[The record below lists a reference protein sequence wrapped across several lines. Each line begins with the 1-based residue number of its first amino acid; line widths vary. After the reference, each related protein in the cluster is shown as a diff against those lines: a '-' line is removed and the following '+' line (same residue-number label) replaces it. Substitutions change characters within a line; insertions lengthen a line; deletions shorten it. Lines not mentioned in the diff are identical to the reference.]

1 MEKKVLIGLSLLVG
15 VLLVLNL
22 VKGNKSTTQAVK
34 PVPSQQKAQATPPQA
49 SPPQPQPIPQAPQ
62 DIKPELPLSAIE
74 EKKEEE
80 KLPSPVEEVKPQEKK
95 EEKQDKKEEKK
106 QEVRPKKEQTA
117 QKRPQTRPQS
127 TKSQPN
133 PAKPKEQAPVN
144 LDGYALV
151 CVIGGDCALYKDG
164 QTIKKGSELNGW
176 TVERISPDG
185 IELRKGDQIRKVR
198 LQ

>member
-1 MEKKVLIGLSLLVG
+1 MLIGLSLLVG

-34 PVPSQQKAQATPPQA
+34 PPPPQQQA
-49 SPPQPQPIPQAPQ
+49 QVIPQPQEVA
-62 DIKPELPLSAIE
+62 KPELPLSAIE

-80 KLPSPVEEVKPQEKK
+80 KLPSPVEEVKPQE
-95 EEKQDKKEEKK
+95 QEEKK

-127 TKSQPN
+127 TKSQSN
-133 PAKPKEQAPVN
+133 PVKPKEQAPIS

-164 QTIKKGSELNGW
+164 QTIKRGSELNGW

-185 IELRKGDQIRKVR
+185 VELRKGDQIRKVR

>member
-34 PVPSQQKAQATPPQA
+34 PVPSQQKAQTTPPQT
-49 SPPQPQPIPQAPQ
+49 SPPPQPQALPLQPLQPQPIPQ
-62 DIKPELPLSAIE
+62 
-74 EKKEEE
+74 KEEE

-95 EEKQDKKEEKK
+95 EEKQDKREEKK
-106 QEVRPKKEQTA
+106 QEVKPTIKHERKEKKEIKPQKTKPQTA
-117 QKRPQTRPQS
+117 S
-127 TKSQPN
+127 V
-133 PAKPKEQAPVN
+133 KEEKQGQAPIS

-164 QTIKKGSELNGW
+164 QTIKRGSELNGW

-185 IELRKGDQIRKVR
+185 IELRKGYQVRKVR
-198 LQ
+198 LP

>member
-34 PVPSQQKAQATPPQA
+34 PPPPQQQA
-49 SPPQPQPIPQAPQ
+49 QVIPQPQEVA
-62 DIKPELPLSAIE
+62 KPELPLSAIE

-106 QEVRPKKEQTA
+106 QEVKPTIKHERKEKKEIKPQKTKPQTA
-117 QKRPQTRPQS
+117 S
-127 TKSQPN
+127 V
-133 PAKPKEQAPVN
+133 KEEKQGQAPIN

-198 LQ
+198 LP

>member
-34 PVPSQQKAQATPPQA
+34 PTPPQQQA
-49 SPPQPQPIPQAPQ
+49 QVIPQPQEVA
-62 DIKPELPLSAIE
+62 KPELPLSAIE

-106 QEVRPKKEQTA
+106 QEVRPKKEQTE

-127 TKSQPN
+127 TKSQSN